1 MRFTDDLAL
10 RLAVLF
16 ILSVWPA
23 SAPADQP
30 PEGWFLAGSHPQ
42 NYSAGTTS
50 SVSQEGKASAYLASG
65 TPPPDGFGTLMQSF
79 GADSY
84 RGRRLRMT
92 GFVKAE
98 AVDGWAGLWMR
109 VDGPQQPSL
118 GFDNMQDRP
127 IKGTGDWQ
135 RCDVVL
141 DVPQESTQIAFG
153 ILLHGGGK
161 VYLDNV
167 SFEVVPSSVPTT
179 DLRKKSLASVPM
191 NLNFEK

>member
-1 MRFTDDLAL
+1 MRLSHDSAL
-10 RLAVLF
+10 RLVVLF
-16 ILSVWPA
+16 LLSVWPA
-23 SAPADQP
+23 SAPADQT

-42 NYSAGTTS
+42 DYGAGTTS
-50 SVSQEGKASAYLASG
+50 SVSQEGKASAYLASK
-65 TPPPDGFGTLMQSF
+65 TPQPEGFGTLMQTF

-84 RGRRLRMT
+84 RGGRLRMT

-98 AVDGWAGLWMR
+98 TVDGWAGLWMR
-109 VDGPQQPSL
+109 VDGPQQQSL

-135 RCDVVL
+135 RCHVVL

-153 ILLHGGGK
+153 ILLNGGGK

-167 SFEVVPSSVPTT
+167 AFEVVPSSVPTT
-179 DLRKKSLASVPM
+179 DLRKKSLQSVPK